1 VSGAPEQY
9 PRARPE
15 GAGTNP
21 GSRRDGHLQDQL
33 APDVRTRPG
42 RFAVGVIGTG
52 RVGSVLGAALA
63 RAGHRVVAASAV
75 SDRSRRRAAE
85 LLPDTP
91 LLPPPEVAQQAEL
104 LLLAV
109 PDDVLPE
116 LVLGLAEAGLFRA
129 GQSVLHPSGRH
140 GIGVLEPARIRGV
153 LPLALHPVLSFTG
166 TDVDLARLTGCSF
179 GVTAPEAF
187 RPMAEALVVEMG
199 GEPEWIAEA
208 DRPLYHAA
216 LAFGANY
223 LTTLVAQSAELLA
236 RAGVS
241 EPGRMLGPLLG
252 ATLDNTLRSGDA
264 ALTGPVARGD
274 AGTVA
279 AHLDELERIAT
290 VHGPRDPLV
299 GAYLALARLTADRAL
314 EAGQLA
320 PERAGELLKLLGEAG
335 SR

>member
-1 VSGAPEQY
+1 MSGAPQFD
-9 PRARPE
+9 
-15 GAGTNP
+15 TP
-21 GSRRDGHLQDQL
+21 GVAD
-33 APDVRTRPG
+33 RPG

-85 LLPDTP
+85 LLPGTP
-91 LLPPPEVAQQAEL
+91 LLAPPEVARAAEL
-104 LLLAV
+104 LVLAV

-116 LVLGLAEAGLFRA
+116 LVVGLTEANLFRP
-129 GQSVLHPSGRH
+129 GQTVLHPSGRH
-140 GIGVLEPARIRGV
+140 GIGVLEAARIRGV
-153 LPLALHPVLSFTG
+153 LPLALHPVMSFTG

-199 GEPEWIAEA
+199 GEPEWIEEGN
-208 DRPLYHAA
+208 RPLYHAA

-223 LTTLVAQSAELLA
+223 LTTLVAQSAELLG
-236 RAGVS
+236 RAGVA

-252 ATLDNTLRSGDA
+252 ATLDNSLRSGDA

-279 AHLDELERIAT
+279 AHLSQLAKLGQLS
-290 VHGPRDPLV
+290 GPVDPLV
-299 GAYLALARLTADRAL
+299 NAYLALARLTADRAL
-314 EAGQLA
+314 EAGLLA
-320 PERAGELLKLLGEAG
+320 PERAGELLEVLNEDGG
-335 SR
+335 R